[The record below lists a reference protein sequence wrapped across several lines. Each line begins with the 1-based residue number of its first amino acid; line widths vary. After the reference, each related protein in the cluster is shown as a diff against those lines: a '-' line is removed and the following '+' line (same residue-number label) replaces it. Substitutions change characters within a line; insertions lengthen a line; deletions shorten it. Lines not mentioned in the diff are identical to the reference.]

1 VPGIDAF
8 VLIAGTFSIVTTV
21 PLAWLTY
28 RGYCDARQLRV
39 IQEELAQVLGEIQ
52 ELQFELHH
60 EQRAATSE
68 MKETK
73 RTVERVAE
81 QTVPRRRRMPR
92 LSLTLER

>member
-1 VPGIDAF
+1 VPGIDLF
-8 VLIAGTFSIVTTV
+8 VLVAGTFSIVTTV
-21 PLAWLTY
+21 PLAWLTV
-28 RGYCDARQLRV
+28 RGYRDAQQLRV
-39 IQEELAQVLGEIQ
+39 IQQELAEVLGEIR

-81 QTVPRRRRMPR
+81 QTERRRRMPR
-92 LSLTLER
+92 VSLTLER